1 MHPSNDIS
9 ITKLTNNGDKTNH
22 QLQSINP
29 VSLSVMN
36 ISVSRFENVPP
47 SDIVVLRAMIKCA
60 FTYLLF
66 YTLTY

>member
-9 ITKLTNNGDKTNH
+9 IPKLTNNGDNTNH
-22 QLQSINP
+22 QLQSMNP

-47 SDIVVLRAMIKCA
+47 NDIVVLFAMIKCA
-60 FTYLLF
+60 FTCL
-66 YTLTY
+66 

>member
-47 SDIVVLRAMIKCA
+47 IDIVVLFAMIKCA
-60 FTYLLF
+60 FTCL
-66 YTLTY
+66 

>member
-1 MHPSNDIS
+1 MHPNNDIS
-9 ITKLTNNGDKTNH
+9 IQKLTNSGDKTNH

-47 SDIVVLRAMIKCA
+47 NDIVVLFAMIKCDL
-60 FTYLLF
+60 TYLLF

>member
-9 ITKLTNNGDKTNH
+9 ITKLTNSGDKTSH
-22 QLQSINP
+22 QLQLINL
-29 VSLSVMN
+29 VSLRVTN
-36 ISVSRFENVPP
+36 ISVSRFEKSPP
-47 SDIVVLRAMIKCA
+47 SDIVVLFSMIKCA